1 MGHIP
6 ILSWFMLLLQILP
19 VETTEILSWF
29 LCHFYM
35 SPSSFENFITF
46 LHQKR
51 FQPYLIFFFPI
62 HFFIKDPIQKKKK
75 IAFRNQDLV
84 TKCAYCYLGN
94 NIVIYIICIHAHF
107 YRYILTYAC
116 IHQYLFL
123 YHLSIDI
130 FKIHDFIWYKFQSST
145 IEFILTFLLSI
156 LLLVYLTYRNLDH
169 IIHNIFEYLF
179 NSSIQKKYFQ
189 IL

>member
-6 ILSWFMLLLQILP
+6 ILSRFMLLLQILP

-35 SPSSFENFITF
+35 PPSSFEHFITL

-51 FQPYLIFFFPI
+51 FQPYLIFFFPL
-62 HFFIKDPIQKKKK
+62 HFFIKDPILKKKNSIQK
-75 IAFRNQDLV
+75 RSG

-130 FKIHDFIWYKFQSST
+130 FKIHDFI
-145 IEFILTFLLSI
+145 
-156 LLLVYLTYRNLDH
+156 
-169 IIHNIFEYLF
+169 
-179 NSSIQKKYFQ
+179 
-189 IL
+189 